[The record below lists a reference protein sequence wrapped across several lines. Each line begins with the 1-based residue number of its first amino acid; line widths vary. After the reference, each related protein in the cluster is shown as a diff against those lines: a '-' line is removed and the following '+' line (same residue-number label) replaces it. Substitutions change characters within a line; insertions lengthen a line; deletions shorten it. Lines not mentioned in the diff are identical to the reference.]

1 MADNI
6 NFDFS
11 DREKDIIN
19 LIILGYSYKEISDT
33 LFITKSAVKYHIS
46 HIIKKTKAV
55 NSVNAV
61 YVLCKSGYFD
71 SIKQV

>member
-11 DREKDIIN
+11 EREKDIIN

-33 LFITKSAVKYHIS
+33 LFITNPQLNTIFL
-46 HIIKKTKAV
+46 I
-55 NSVNAV
+55 
-61 YVLCKSGYFD
+61 L
-71 SIKQV
+71 